1 MAINNEQYLEQIKKE
16 IEALHEKKIQIEQ
29 TIKKE
34 KEETE
39 KKKKEEKEKEL
50 TAIKNAIKAFNEKH
64 DESYS
69 LVKSIEIK
77 ADDFPCRKHLPSD
90 FTVEFKGEPINKT
103 FLEHL
108 ESLLG

>member
-29 TIKKE
+29 AIKKE
-34 KEETE
+34 KEEAE

-64 DESYS
+64 
-69 LVKSIEIK
+69 K
-77 ADDFPCRKHLPSD
+77 ADADKLILATEKEFNVDSIYNLFPWW
-90 FTVEFKGEPINKT
+90 
-103 FLEHL
+103 
-108 ESLLG
+108 

>member
-16 IEALHEKKIQIEQ
+16 IEALHEKKAEIEQ
-29 TIKKE
+29 TIEQE
-34 KEETE
+34 KREAE
-39 KKKKEEKEKEL
+39 KKEL

-64 DESYS
+64 NENYS

-90 FTVEFKGEPINKT
+90 FTVEFRGEPINKT
-103 FLEHL
+103 FSKYL